1 VSDSRVT
8 FQSGYTRPLKFRR
21 HQLQQLWRLL
31 DENQDAIC
39 EALYKDLHK
48 HKNEALLAEISTSK
62 EEINTTLEHLEEWAR
77 DEKVTPSMVNQDATC
92 LRRKE
97 PKGSTLIIAPWNYP
111 VYLVIVPLIGAIAAG
126 CTAVVKPSEV
136 TPHSAQVLTDL
147 LHRYLDN
154 KAYIVINGA
163 VEETT
168 LLLQQKWDH
177 IFYTGNSA
185 VAKIVMR
192 AATEHLC
199 SLTLELGGKSPAII
213 DENANMDVVAR
224 RLAFGKTYNTG
235 QTCVAPDY
243 ALVTEKGE
251 EKLIPALKRAFK
263 DFYGDN
269 PQESK
274 SYGRIVNVRH
284 FKRLCDT
291 LMQNKSGDIVIGGQA
306 DEDDLYIAP
315 TVISNVA
322 RDDKLMEDEL
332 FGPLLPLIRVT
343 DVDDAIEYIN
353 SKHDPLALYVFSSNK
368 KFVNKVLE
376 STRSGG
382 ALVNDTLVHVMEGNL
397 PFGGIG
403 NSGMGSYHGKES
415 FDAFTHVRA
424 VMIRGLNPVLEKFNN
439 MRYAPH
445 TKQKLTLAVWAL
457 ETVPHFKKGFIAKYI
472 RWIVLAVIFGA
483 GYRRYSS

>member
-1 VSDSRVT
+1 
-8 FQSGYTRPLKFRR
+8 
-21 HQLQQLWRLL
+21 
-31 DENQDAIC
+31 
-39 EALYKDLHK
+39 
-48 HKNEALLAEISTSK
+48 
-62 EEINTTLEHLEEWAR
+62 
-77 DEKVTPSMVNQDATC
+77 M
-92 LRRKE
+92 
-97 PKGSTLIIAPWNYP
+97 
-111 VYLVIVPLIGAIAAG
+111 
-126 CTAVVKPSEV
+126 
-136 TPHSAQVLTDL
+136 
-147 LHRYLDN
+147 
-154 KAYIVINGA
+154 
-163 VEETT
+163 
-168 LLLQQKWDH
+168 
-177 IFYTGNSA
+177 
-185 VAKIVMR
+185 
-192 AATEHLC
+192 
-199 SLTLELGGKSPAII
+199 
-213 DENANMDVVAR
+213 
-224 RLAFGKTYNTG
+224 
-235 QTCVAPDY
+235 
-243 ALVTEKGE
+243 TEKGE
-251 EKLIPALKRAFK
+251 EKLIPALKRAIK

-315 TVISNVA
+315 TVISNVG

-424 VMIRGLNPVLEKFNN
+424 VMSRGLNPVMEKLNN
-439 MRYAPH
+439 VRYPPH
-445 TKQKLTLAVWAL
+445 TKQKLKLSVWAL
-457 ETVPHFKKGFIAKYI
+457 ETVPYFKKGFIAKYI